1 MEIIFIAGIHGVG
14 KTYYC
19 NSLNDGIK
27 SYSASDL
34 IREYKEIN
42 DKIVKNIGE
51 NQNYLLEAIS
61 CLNEEKIYLDGHF
74 CLINSKKEIEEI
86 PLDIFK
92 ALNIKKIILLYS
104 NPVLIAQRLEKRD
117 NKKYSIEMLEKFQEK
132 ELNYGEE
139 IANILNVPFEKIK
152 V

>member
-19 NSLNDGIK
+19 NSLNNRIK
-27 SYSASDL
+27 NYSASNL

-42 DKIVKNIGE
+42 SKIVKNIGE

-61 CLNEEKIYLDGHF
+61 RLNEEKIYLDGHF
-74 CLINSKKEIEEI
+74 CLINSKNEIEKI
-86 PLDIFK
+86 PLNTFK
-92 ALNIKKIILLYS
+92 SLNIKKIIILYS
-104 NPVLIAQRLEKRD
+104 APFLIAERLKKRD
-117 NKKYSIEMLEKFQEK
+117 NKKYSIKMLDEFQNK
-132 ELNYGEE
+132 ELDYGKE
-139 IANILNVPFEKIK
+139 IANMLDIPFEKIK

>member
-27 SYSASDL
+27 NYSASDL

-42 DKIVKNIGE
+42 SKIVKNIGE

-61 CLNEEKIYLDGHF
+61 NLDEDKIYLDGHF
-74 CLINSKKEIEEI
+74 CLINFKNEIEKVPI
-86 PLDIFK
+86 DTFRT
-92 ALNIKKIILLYS
+92 LNIKKIIILYS
-104 NPVLIAQRLEKRD
+104 NPILIAQRLEKRD
-117 NKKYSIEMLEKFQEK
+117 HKKYPVEMLEKFQEE
-132 ELNYGEE
+132 ELNYGKK
-139 IANILNVPFEKIK
+139 IANMLNLSLIHI
-152 V
+152 

>member
-19 NSLNDGIK
+19 NSLNNGIK
-27 SYSASDL
+27 NYSASDL

-42 DKIVKNIGE
+42 DKIVKNVGE
-51 NQNYLLEAIS
+51 NQNYLLEDIS
-61 CLNEEKIYLDGHF
+61 NLNEEKIYLDGHF
-74 CLINSKKEIEEI
+74 CLINSKNEIEEI

-117 NKKYSIEMLEKFQEK
+117 HKKYSIEMLEKFQEK

>member
-19 NSLNDGIK
+19 NSLNNGIK
-27 SYSASDL
+27 NYSASDL

-42 DKIVKNIGE
+42 DKIVKNVGE

-61 CLNEEKIYLDGHF
+61 NLSEEKIYLDGHF
-74 CLINSKKEIEEI
+74 CLINSKNEVEKV
-86 PLDIFK
+86 PLDTFK
-92 ALNIKKIILLYS
+92 ALNIKKIIILYS